1 MFRSIKITIN
11 NLQMHNNVRARS
23 LGYFTQVGITVTTA
37 TVVAAMAMATAVTN
51 NELKVKRI
59 KRNKRPNGERNAQR
73 SSARNS
79 VNLNRIKLSYKSRVY
94 FFFVSTSFATF
105 DSPCHTLSLSLSCST
120 VLYTTLLVQRSRCA
134 ALFSS
139 ILRLHFF
146 ARFLLLSF
154 SSVHLEMQ

>member
-1 MFRSIKITIN
+1 
-11 NLQMHNNVRARS
+11 MHNNVRARS

-37 TVVAAMAMATAVTN
+37 TVVAAKAMAMATAVTN

-59 KRNKRPNGERNAQR
+59 KRNKRPNEERNAQR

-105 DSPCHTLSLSLSCST
+105 DSPCHTLSLFLALLFSIRLFWCSVHDALLFFPAFCDCIFLLVSCSC
-120 VLYTTLLVQRSRCA
+120 LSLRCIWKC
-134 ALFSS
+134 SK
-139 ILRLHFF
+139 
-146 ARFLLLSF
+146 
-154 SSVHLEMQ
+154 